1 MNRIRSPQGG
11 FGDGARRA
19 RPSIWRGLAL
29 LLALAAAAALA
40 PRAAAQSTG
49 RAPGYWQ
56 FAASNRLDAVTLAD
70 IDADGI
76 DDILVLDENGR
87 LTLLSADGE
96 QRWSFLSPDPV
107 AAIGAAA
114 VDSGLPQRSVAIA
127 AGQDLILLDSDG
139 EERWRIAIAAPIAPA
154 GIFAYDFDADGDEDI
169 LVMLAS
175 GQLLTYDATG
185 ALLWEFAGQEDPTA
199 AVNPQ
204 LIVSDLDADGAQ
216 ELVLGLFTPRRFS
229 QLIYLKG
236 GVIQWRQSVSR
247 RITALAEAPFDGRT
261 SAIAVGTNFGQLN
274 LYDLEGQIVWY
285 RTLNRPITA
294 LAFADLSSRPALAV
308 GTDAGSVIAYSQEGR
323 RLWANNLDSTAGRGI
338 LALLPANN
346 RALTDQPA
354 LAAILEPASEAS
366 ELADVFLLAGDGQ
379 TLGNPAD
386 TDLAGLTRLTDVNDD
401 GHYELLLARF
411 ATLQLVGLGIGDSE
425 YVQEWNYALDAAPTA
440 VLVLDLDE
448 DGEDEVII
456 GTRDGRLHSLSID
469 RTIRW
474 LNAPGEEV
482 ALLAA
487 AHSAPGEP
495 PRVAVVRRKRAV
507 DNSAATGAGPSW
519 LELREATGERLWTA
533 AVDGQVTALA
543 VDARGDSDVS
553 SIVVGTSNGEVFA
566 YSFGG
571 DLLWSHRFDNLA
583 GGVRDLVYHD
593 QAGAEPGR
601 LLVAGQ
607 TAIESLMP
615 GETGPVSAPF
625 IAFDQP
631 IAALYSVPASPDR
644 ELAVSLV
651 AFLEDGSVHGLN
663 GRGIEM
669 GQWSWPFQLDA
680 GPMTTVPFGGSAG
693 EAFQE
698 NTNAFLVATNDGR
711 LQQLTITDNLPVVSW
726 QLDDLAAVQALAW
739 GDLDKDGRPDTAL
752 VGTRDGGVWLYEQL
766 YTHTPQRILDLPLSS
781 GIFQLALLPRTSSQS
796 PDLLAI
802 TQNGLVRLFR
812 EEENRPPLLTEPR
825 VETEADQYTIGVQ
838 VNDVEN
844 DAVDVRLELQ
854 EPVSGNWLPQTE
866 QQLPTG
872 NGRLVWPAVTFPA
885 NTAQIVY
892 RFVYNDGFYTGTLSP
907 PAGPEYVER
916 GVSNVG
922 PLLAGAIGVLLMAG
936 LFLAVRGAQ
945 TPAAQAD
952 RLYRQLGQN
961 PTETLT
967 RLEARYAAVGGSPDF
982 LLQLANRARQANDID
997 LANMADGL
1005 FLLPN
1010 RPQAGLS
1017 IITRTLDDLHL
1028 VGRQW
1033 VNLPRR
1039 RLIYKTCQALLE
1051 APSITELG
1059 LLRPQLIHLL
1069 TILDDKREWSPVF
1082 EGLLPIITNM
1092 RDSERVD
1099 LVGDRLVY
1107 LNQAVAGLRG
1117 VQEQLDALGPSVER
1131 TLLRAIAR
1139 RWSGLLTAEIE
1150 DQRGRAELEI
1160 ALMTKRLAPNGR
1172 THVALEIRNTGR
1184 AAAENLVATLDEN
1197 PAYRVYGEP
1206 QIIPFLP
1213 SGRSRQVRFLIEP
1226 QAEARFRVGLSLT
1239 YDDHN
1244 RRDKSIAFGD
1254 MVYLLPPVR
1263 EFTPIPNPYL
1273 PGTALRKDSPLFFGR
1288 EELFDFIAENAGAQR
1303 QRNVLMLVG
1312 QRRTGKTSV
1321 LLRLE
1326 DYLPPTIVPVYIDC
1340 QSLGVSAGMPAL
1352 LQEFAWHIADA
1363 LAARGLECPVAE
1375 TERWQDD
1382 PARVFHREF
1391 LPAARRLLPED
1402 TTLLLV
1408 FDEFEAFESMV
1419 ADGILPRTFFPYMR
1433 HLMQHSTGL
1442 SFVFVGTR
1450 RLEEMSADY
1459 WSVLFNVA
1467 LYRKID
1473 FLSEPAALRL
1483 ICEPVAPTL
1492 VYDDLALDKILRV
1505 TAGHPYFL
1513 QLVCYTLVK
1522 QANQKRSGYVTIS
1535 DVNTALDEM
1544 LRLGEVHFAYLW
1556 QRSSHAERALL
1567 AAAAHL
1573 MDRNEPLHPEVFIEH
1588 LQPYSIEL
1596 DPMQVTEALV
1606 SLVAR
1611 DIMREVTEEGKALY
1625 ELRIG
1630 LVGLWVAR
1638 NKSLSRLHAHLE
1650 S

>member
-1 MNRIRSPQGG
+1 M
-11 FGDGARRA
+11 
-19 RPSIWRGLAL
+19 

-87 LTLLSADGE
+87 LTLLAADGE

-127 AGQDLILLDSDG
+127 AGQDLVLLDSAG
-139 EERWRIAIAAPIAPA
+139 EERWRIAIDAPIAPA
-154 GIFAYDFDADGDEDI
+154 GIVAYDFDADGDEEI

-185 ALLWEFAGQEDPTA
+185 ALLWEFAGQEDATA

-204 LIVSDLDADGAQ
+204 LIVSDLDADGVQ

-236 GVIQWRQSVSR
+236 GVVQWRQSVSR
-247 RITALAEAPFDGRT
+247 RITALAEAPFDGRA

-274 LYDLEGQIVWY
+274 LYNLSGQIAWY
-285 RTLNRPITA
+285 RTVNRPITA
-294 LAFADLSSRPALAV
+294 LAFADLSGRPALVV
-308 GTDAGSVIAYSQEGR
+308 GTDAGSIIAFSQEGR
-323 RLWANNLDSTAGRGI
+323 RLWANNLDSDAGRGI
-338 LALLPANN
+338 MALLPAND

-386 TDLAGLTRLTDVNDD
+386 TDLAGLTRLTDVNRD

-425 YVQEWNYALDAAPTA
+425 YVQEWDYALDAAPTA

-487 AHSAPGEP
+487 ARSSPGEP
-495 PRVAVVRRKRAV
+495 PRVAVVRRKRVV
-507 DNSAATGAGPSW
+507 DDSAATGAGPSW
-519 LELREATGERLWTA
+519 LDLREATGERLWA
-533 AVDGQVTALA
+533 AAIDGPVTALA
-543 VDARGDSDVS
+543 VDARGDSDTS

-566 YSFGG
+566 YGFSG
-571 DLLWSHRFDNLA
+571 DLLWNYRFEDLA
-583 GGVRDLVYHD
+583 GGVRYLVYHD
-593 QAGAEPGR
+593 QAGAESGR

-607 TAIESLMP
+607 TAIESLTP

-625 IAFDQP
+625 VAFDQP
-631 IAALYSVPASPDR
+631 IAALYSVPASPNR

-680 GPMTTVPFGGSAG
+680 SPMTTLPFGGSAG

-698 NTNAFLVATNDGR
+698 NTNAFLVATDDGR

-726 QLDDLAAVQALAW
+726 QLDALAAVQALAW

-752 VGTRDGGVWLYEQL
+752 VGTRAGGVWLYEQL
-766 YTHTPQRILDLPLSS
+766 YTHTPRRILDLPLSS

-812 EEENRPPLLTEPR
+812 EEENRPPLLSEPR
-825 VETEADQYTIGVQ
+825 VETEAGQYTIGVQ
-838 VNDVEN
+838 INDVEN
-844 DAVDVRLELQ
+844 DDVNVRLELQ

-885 NTAQIVY
+885 NTAQIIY

-907 PAGPEYVER
+907 PAGPEYIER
-916 GVSNVG
+916 GVSDPG
-922 PLLAGAIGVLLMAG
+922 PLLAGAVGVLLVAG
-936 LFLAVRGAQ
+936 LVFVVRGAQ

-952 RLYRQLGQN
+952 RFYRQLGQN
-961 PTETLT
+961 PAETLT

-982 LLQLANRARQANDID
+982 LLQLANRARQANDVD

-1069 TILDDKREWSPVF
+1069 TILEDKREWSPVF

-1099 LVGDRLVY
+1099 LVEDRLVY
-1107 LNQAVAGLRG
+1107 LNQAVVGLRG
-1117 VQEQLDALGPSVER
+1117 VQEQLDALGASVER
-1131 TLLRAIAR
+1131 TLLRAITR

-1150 DQRGRAELEI
+1150 DQRGRAELEV

-1244 RRDKSIAFGD
+1244 RRDKSVAFGD

-1288 EELFDFIAENAGAQR
+1288 EELFDFIAENAGAPR

-1352 LQEFAWHIADA
+1352 LQELAWHITDA

-1391 LPAARRLLPED
+1391 LPAARRLLPEG
-1402 TTLLLV
+1402 TILLLV

-1442 SFVFVGTR
+1442 GFVFVGTR

-1522 QANQKRSGYVTIS
+1522 QANQKKSGYVTIS

>member
-139 EERWRIAIAAPIAPA
+139 EERWRIAIDAPIAPA

-204 LIVSDLDADGAQ
+204 LIVSDLDADGVQ

-533 AVDGQVTALA
+533 AVDEQVTALA

-952 RLYRQLGQN
+952 RFYRQIGQN